1 VTDGGKDFD
10 ERLLGDATGVGA
22 PPPPPSPDLLRA
34 IEGMKPVRTRTRF
47 GAAAVVALVGL
58 IGPVVAVVHGPL
70 RRDLAALPVAWVIAA
85 AALWGAAS
93 VLSLTAALVPRRGDV
108 LPAPSRASLLS
119 GAAIAVVALFALFA
133 TVDVPGVSMRPADR
147 GWTMFESC
155 LHCIGTIGK
164 VAVVFLVVG
173 LLALRRLV
181 PVGGSRIGMALGA
194 AGGAMGGLLLVFLCP
209 FASTAHVVG
218 GHVVGMVLAAMV
230 GAILMRVTARYA
242 VAIVLLALMAAAG
255 CAGPSATAPP
265 PATAQATAPAVP
277 AGDLV
282 FGPLEGADGD
292 ALVGAVKQMDAGQLN
307 KAIPT
312 LEDLHRKHPLSAT
325 VLHELALAHRMAHQ
339 PRRAVELL
347 LPYRAR
353 LEPMMLS
360 ALGSAL
366 DEAGDAAQAE
376 SVLREGIARN
386 PKAGV
391 LYSDLG
397 TTLRGRGRA
406 QDALKVYL
414 QGTEAEPT
422 FPGNYKR
429 AAEIF
434 ASSDSPVLA
443 LVYGEMFRLLE
454 PARSNKTAEMMVGV
468 YRDGLAGATTTG
480 KPAVADPIAAAIAQA
495 LIAAQKQGLSLASLH
510 KVRVALVASIDRPE
524 KPLAKQKTPLLA
536 WLVALNAAGHLEAYD
551 HWLYGP
557 AFPDEMKRWGEAHP
571 KEVEAMTKWAEEHP
585 LFWR

>member
-1 VTDGGKDFD
+1 MTGGGKDFD

-22 PPPPPSPDLLRA
+22 PPPPPVPELLLA
-34 IEGMKPVRTRTRF
+34 IDGMKPVRTRTRF
-47 GAAAVVALVGL
+47 GAATIVALVGL
-58 IGPVVAVVHGPL
+58 IGPVAALVHGPL
-70 RRDLAALPVAWVIAA
+70 RRDLAALPIAWVIAA
-85 AALWGAAS
+85 AVVWGAAS
-93 VLSLTAALVPRRGDV
+93 ALSLTAALVPRRGDV

-119 GAAIAVVALFALFA
+119 GAAIAMVGLFALFA
-133 TVDVPGVSMRPADR
+133 TVDVPGVSMVPADR

-164 VAVVFLVVG
+164 VAVVFLIVG
-173 LLALRRLV
+173 LLAPRRLV
-181 PVGGSRIGMALGA
+181 PVGGSRVGMALGA
-194 AGGAMGGLLLVFLCP
+194 AGGATGGLLLVFLCP
-209 FASTAHVVG
+209 FASAAHVVG
-218 GHVVGMVLAAMV
+218 GHVVGTVLAAAV

-242 VAIVLLALMAAAG
+242 VAIALLAVMLAGG
-255 CAGPSATAPP
+255 CAGPSAAAPP
-265 PATAQATAPAVP
+265 AATVQPSAAPEPAA
-277 AGDLV
+277 DLL
-282 FGPLEGADGD
+282 FGSLEGADGE
-292 ALVGAVKQMDAGQLN
+292 ALVQAVKQMDADQPK

-312 LEDLHRKHPLSAT
+312 LEDLHRKHPGNAT

-360 ALGSAL
+360 GLGSAL

-376 SVLREGIARN
+376 AVLREGIARN

-397 TTLRGRGRA
+397 TTLRGRGRS
-406 QDALKVYL
+406 QDALQVYVH
-414 QGTEAEPT
+414 GTEAEPT

-429 AAEIF
+429 AAEIY
-434 ASSDSPVLA
+434 ARSDSPVLA
-443 LVYGEMFRLLE
+443 LIYGEMFRLLE
-454 PARSNKTAEMMVGV
+454 PARSNKTAELMVGV
-468 YRDGLAGATTTG
+468 YRDGLAGSTTPG
-480 KPAVADPIAAAIAQA
+480 KPSVADPIAASIAKA
-495 LIAAQKQGLSLASLH
+495 LVDAQKQGLSLASLH
-510 KVRVALVASIDRPE
+510 KVRVALVASIDRPDR
-524 KPLAKQKTPLLA
+524 PLKNQKLPLLA

-557 AFPDEMKRWGEAHP
+557 SFPDEMKRWGEAHP